1 MGCADRDAT
10 MWNPL
15 RRRKNSLNRS
25 FTSVLFDPPS
35 FLAGMA
41 RSIDM
46 GNTLTDYNKSMTPEQ
61 ADHNALAADWLA
73 VGRDFR
79 IALDTVVA
87 SDQRLNEEHRR
98 IAQQRAKLRRSPL
111 RSS

>member
-1 MGCADRDAT
+1 

-15 RRRKNSLNRS
+15 RRRKNALNRS

-35 FLAGMA
+35 FFAGMA

-61 ADHNALAADWLA
+61 ADHNALAADWMA

-79 IALDTVVA
+79 MALDTVAA
-87 SDQRLNEEHRR
+87 SDRRLATRGERSSTHS
-98 IAQQRAKLRRSPL
+98 AKLRRVPA
-111 RSS
+111 